1 MQSVIKK
8 SPLLFVTWQH
18 LHILTQQC
26 ETTCRLELS
35 RYCAKYNKE
44 RVTIYHL
51 CEEFGLTRDE
61 LYFHLNL

>member
-1 MQSVIKK
+1 MQPAVKK

-35 RYCAKYNKE
+35 RYCSKYGVE
-44 RVTIYHL
+44 RLHIYQL
-51 CEEFGLTRDE
+51 CEEYHLTRE
-61 LYFHLNL
+61 QLYFHLNM